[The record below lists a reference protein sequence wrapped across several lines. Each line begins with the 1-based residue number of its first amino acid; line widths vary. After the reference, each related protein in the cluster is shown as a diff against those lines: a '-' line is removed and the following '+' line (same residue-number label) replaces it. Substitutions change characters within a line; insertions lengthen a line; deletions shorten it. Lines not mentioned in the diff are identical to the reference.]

1 MLPYLS
7 ILTFIVLWV
16 VFEYKITGRKSFWL
30 PLISLSLFAGMRSY
44 VIGTDS
50 KVYTKRFISSLDIQ
64 YFEFNENKEIGYQL
78 LEYTLLKVT
87 HNYFWLFFIT
97 GLIVVYCYLRII
109 KIYSVTYWL
118 SIFLFLTTGVYT
130 FFFNGLRQGLA
141 MAIFS
146 LATPYLL
153 EKKFFYYLLICF
165 LASLFHTTALFMIPF
180 YFLVNL
186 RFKLI
191 YKIAFTFI
199 GSLFVSSFLISYIS
213 TTNEKYEGYAVVS
226 EKAGGL
232 LTLSFY
238 FSLVILIYIISRA
251 YNIKDESFTKIFT
264 FYAVGVTF
272 IIPIAM
278 LGANASGPQR
288 LLSYFTWTLVLLLP
302 IVLKKIN
309 NVYIYIISIVVFIL
323 YFVLTT
329 TKFSEL
335 TPYTLNPIFEVF

>member
-1 MLPYLS
+1 MLPYLF
-7 ILTFIVLWV
+7 ILTFIVFWIVL
-16 VFEYKITGRKSFWL
+16 EYKITGRKSFWL
-30 PLISLSLFAGMRSY
+30 PLIVLSLFAGMRSD

-50 KVYTKRFISSLDIQ
+50 HVYTRRFVNSLDVQ
-64 YFEFNENKEIGYQL
+64 YFEFNENIEIGYQL

-97 GLIVVYCYLRII
+97 GLIVVYCYLRVI
-109 KIYSVTYWL
+109 KIYSVSYWL

-130 FFFNGLRQGLA
+130 FFFNGLRQGVA

-186 RFKLI
+186 RLRLI
-191 YKIAFTFI
+191 YKIVLTFT
-199 GSLFVSSFLISYIS
+199 GSLLVSSFLISYIS
-213 TTNEKYEGYAVVS
+213 TTNEKYEGYTVVS
-226 EKAGGL
+226 EKPGGL
-232 LTLSFY
+232 LTLGFY
-238 FSLVILIYIISRA
+238 FFLVIAIYIIVYTYKIRD
-251 YNIKDESFTKIFT
+251 KDFTKIFT
-264 FYAVGVTF
+264 FYALGVTF

-302 IVLKKIN
+302 VVLKRIN
-309 NVYIYIISIVVFIL
+309 NFYIYIISMLVFIL
-323 YFVLTT
+323 YFVLAT